1 MVYFKKYKVA
11 WEGRFFMRRK
21 MMAVLISVMFVI
33 LTLVGCNGETEKTST
48 VKEITFDEITWPG
61 SDIAKKVPQPEST
74 RGYIEWENKN
84 GFALYITDMTSDQ
97 FKEYIDVCKSAGFTN
112 NYQSGTDYYYGDLN
126 DGTHLNLQYGNE
138 YENTT
143 FIRADAPDSDPEDAN
158 SDKPDSEEATQESET
173 NGNQA
178 QEIPETAETT
188 EATDLNVSS
197 DFKTTMDSY
206 ESFMNDYV
214 DFMKKYENASD
225 DEYLTMLQEYT
236 EMMTQYA
243 DMTEKM
249 NSINTSTLSPDDLA
263 YYTAVMGRVTQKLDE
278 LN

>member
-1 MVYFKKYKVA
+1 
-11 WEGRFFMRRK
+11 MRKR
-21 MMAVLISVMFVI
+21 MIAVLISVMFVI
-33 LTLVGCNGETEKTST
+33 LTLVGCNGETEETST
-48 VKEITFDEITWPG
+48 TKEITFDDITWPG
-61 SDIAKKVPQPEST
+61 SEIAKKVPQPEST
-74 RGYIEWENKN
+74 RGYIEWENEN
-84 GFALYITDMTSDQ
+84 GFVLYITDMTSDQ
-97 FKEYIDVCKSAGFTN
+97 FKEYVDVCKSAGFTN
-112 NYQSGTDYYYGDLN
+112 NYQSGTDYYYGDLS

-143 FIRADAPDSDPEDAN
+143 FIRADAPDSDPEDVN
-158 SDKPDSEEATQESET
+158 SDKPDSAEATQETET
-173 NGNQA
+173 NGNQT
-178 QEIPETAETT
+178 QEIPETDEVT
-188 EATDLNVSS
+188 ESTDLNVSS

-225 DEYLTMLQEYT
+225 DEYLSILQEYT
-236 EMMTQYA
+236 EMMTKYA

-249 NSINTSTLSPDDLA
+249 NSIDTGTLSPDDLA

>member
-1 MVYFKKYKVA
+1 MRKK
-11 WEGRFFMRRK
+11 MIT
-21 MMAVLISVMFVI
+21 VLISVMFVI

-84 GFALYITDMTSDQ
+84 GFVLYITDMTSDQ
-97 FKEYIDVCKSAGFTN
+97 FKEYVDVCKSAGFTN
-112 NYQSGTDYYYGDLN
+112 NYQSGTDYYYGDLS
-126 DGTHLNLQYGNE
+126 DGTHLNLQYENE

-143 FIRADAPDSDPEDAN
+143 FIRVDAPDSDPEDAN
-158 SDKPDSEEATQESET
+158 SDKPGSEEATQESET
-173 NGNQA
+173 NGNQTR
-178 QEIPETAETT
+178 EIPETDEVT
-188 EATDLNVSS
+188 ESTDLNVSS

-206 ESFMNDYV
+206 ESFINDYV

-225 DEYLTMLQEYT
+225 DEYLSMLQEYT
-236 EMMTQYA
+236 EMMTKYA

-249 NSINTSTLSPDDLA
+249 NTIDTTTLSPDDLA